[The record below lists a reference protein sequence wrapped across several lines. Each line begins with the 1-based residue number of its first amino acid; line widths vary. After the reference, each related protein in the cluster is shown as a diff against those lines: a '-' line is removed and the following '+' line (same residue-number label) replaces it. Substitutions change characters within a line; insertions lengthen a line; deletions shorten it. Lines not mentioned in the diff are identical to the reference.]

1 MQQLYS
7 IDLVDIVVQN
17 NFEKRKFDTV
27 VIFFLKN
34 GRI

>member
-17 NFEKRKFDTV
+17 NLEKRKFDTV
-27 VIFFLKN
+27 VIFFQNK
-34 GRI
+34 